1 MTWHPTHPTDAGVFT
16 ALEGGLILRA
26 ILGSPVYDSVN
37 GEKEGVEDLSAF
49 FFFFSQLSGVG
60 RSENAS
66 ALLFPFTSG
75 LRFLQ
80 GSGCPCL
87 R

>member
-1 MTWHPTHPTDAGVFT
+1 MTWNPTHPTDAGVFT

-49 FFFFSQLSGVG
+49 FFFPQLSGVG

-80 GSGCPCL
+80 GPCL